1 MSTSP
6 ESPEWIRALRTVP
19 GAPPGL
25 TFWEGAWCVAGE
37 SHGGEVRVF
46 VCCPEGEAPSRA
58 QAAFCAEIE
67 AVAGA
72 CLARARRFLASEI
85 AASPEAFGLG
95 RDQAQSLLEV
105 PDEQLPFGGPE
116 LTFYEPQT
124 WLVRFTETRALRCA
138 ELGIGVDFEAQTPVR
153 AHCLDEDAEGG
164 SVEP

>member
-1 MSTSP
+1 MSSSP
-6 ESPEWIRALRTVP
+6 ESPEWIRALRRVP

-25 TFWEGAWCVAGE
+25 TFWEGAWRVAGE
-37 SHGGEVRVF
+37 SLGGEVRIF
-46 VCCPEGEAPSRA
+46 VCCPEGEAPTRA

-67 AVAGA
+67 AVLGL
-72 CLARARRFLASEI
+72 CLSRARRFLVGEI
-85 AASPEAFGLG
+85 AASPEAYGLG
-95 RDQAQSLLEV
+95 RDEAEALLHV

-138 ELGIGVDFEAQTPVR
+138 ELGIGVDFEAQRPVR
-153 AHCLDEDAEGG
+153 AHCLDEDEGV